1 MIFKLLLLLL
11 ALLLPLRAAD
21 PPQKNL
27 PLPGE
32 VFTVQGR
39 TAFVILPEA
48 KPPGKGI
55 PWVWYAPT
63 LTGLPGKEE
72 RWMFE
77 HFLKAGIAIAGIDV
91 GESYGSP
98 DGRAL
103 FTALYD
109 QLTGQRGFARKT
121 ILLARSRGG
130 LMTLCWAA
138 EHPDKIAAFAGIY
151 PVCNLTSYPGL
162 AKACGA
168 YHFNEAELSA
178 RLADHNPID
187 RLAPLARAGV
197 PLFAIHGDSD
207 KIVPLEAN
215 SGEIQKRYEAL
226 GGRMQLIIPPG
237 QGHNMWPGFFQ
248 SRELVDFVMAAAAP
262 AQSNAFFAMD
272 TIARG
277 KPETV
282 VPLLRE
288 LGYDGLGGKAG
299 DAAMAA
305 ALKAGGLTFFNGYLT
320 KSFDAGTPALD
331 EPLRR
336 MIDAMQPHGAALWL
350 AVDKVRDHGT
360 AFPNSS
366 PEADPVVLAQLR
378 EIAGYAEPRGV
389 RIALYPH
396 ASHWLERVGDAVRIA
411 DQIDRPS
418 VGVTFNLCHW
428 LKVEGAQT
436 DPAPA
441 LRAALPRLMFFTI
454 NGADTGDTKAMG
466 WDRLIQPLDQGTYD
480 TAGFMRT
487 VRAIGYTGPVGFQG
501 FGIKDDPRAVLRRS
515 IAWWR
520 GL

>member
-1 MIFKLLLLLL
+1 MIFKLLLLL

-39 TAFVILPEA
+39 TAFVMLPEA
-48 KPPGKGI
+48 KPRGKAI

-63 LTGLPGKEE
+63 LNGLPGKEE

-138 EHPDKIAAFAGIY
+138 ENPDKIAAFAGIY

-162 AKACGA
+162 DKAAGA
-168 YHFNEAELSA
+168 YHLTEAELAA

-187 RLAPLARAGV
+187 RLAPLAKAGV

-262 AQSNAFFAMD
+262 AKSNAFFAMD

-277 KPETV
+277 KPESV

-299 DAAMAA
+299 DAAMAT
-305 ALKAGGLTFFNGYLT
+305 ALKAGGLKFFNGYLT
-320 KSFDAGTPALD
+320 KSFQAGTPALD

-336 MIDAMQPHGAALWL
+336 MIDAMQDHGAALWL
-350 AVDKVRDHGT
+350 AVDKVLDHGT
-360 AFPNSS
+360 AFPKSAS
-366 PEADPVVLAQLR
+366 AADPIVVFQLR
-378 EIAGYAEPRGV
+378 EIAAYAETRGV

-396 ASHWLERVGDAVRIA
+396 ASHWLERVADAVRIA
-411 DQIDRPS
+411 DQIDQPS

-428 LKVEGAQT
+428 LKVEGAQA

-441 LRAALPRLMFFTI
+441 LRAALPRLMFITI
-454 NGADTGDTKAMG
+454 NGADTGDTVSMG

-480 TAGFMRT
+480 TAGFVRL

-501 FGIKDDPRAVLRRS
+501 YGIKDDPRAVLQRS